1 MLVLG
6 VLLFVILTF
15 VAALI
20 SGIGVYASALVVTVM
35 VVAFSLSRRHVG

>member
-6 VLLFVILTF
+6 SLVFVILTF

-20 SGIGVYASALVVTVM
+20 SGIGVYASALVSMVM
-35 VVAFSLSRRHVG
+35 VVAFSMSRQRAG